1 MIYHQPMDLRQV
13 DLNLL
18 VAFDVLMTEQN
29 VTAAARKLSVGQ
41 SAMSPTLSRL
51 RALLNDPVLE
61 RRGRTMFPTPL
72 AEALVV
78 PVREALSRF
87 NSILTE
93 PPDFDPE
100 RDHRSFTVMAS
111 EYAALAVLQPLLV
124 ELRNAA
130 PHVELHIQPVSAT
143 FLDDMTADT
152 VDLTIVPLAADS
164 ITDLFGYQTLYS
176 DPYVVAV
183 DAANPLVSSEITIEQ
198 FSSLPYLASS
208 NGHSP
213 TLVETQLDRLG
224 IPRRLEVTT
233 GFGLAPFL
241 LRDTSLVTILPAS
254 LASTVAEGA
263 RLKLLT
269 PPMALEP
276 MVEAMVW
283 AARND
288 DDPSHRWL
296 RERLVDITSRKT
308 WSAMPGSRGE

>member
-1 MIYHQPMDLRQV
+1 MTYHQPMDLRQV

-41 SAMSPTLSRL
+41 SAMSSTLSRL

-72 AEALVV
+72 AEELVV

-93 PPDFDPE
+93 PPVFDPE
-100 RDHRSFTVMAS
+100 RDRRSFTVMAS
-111 EYAALAVLQPLLV
+111 EYAALAVLQSLLV

-130 PHVELHIQPVSAT
+130 PHVELSIQPVSAT
-143 FLDDMTADT
+143 FLDDMTADN

-164 ITDLFGYQTLYS
+164 ITDSFGYQTLYS
-176 DPYVVAV
+176 DPYVIAV
-183 DAANPLVSSEITIEQ
+183 DAANPLVSSEITLEQ

-233 GFGLAPFL
+233 GFGLAPFV
-241 LRDTSLVTILPAS
+241 LRDTPLVTVLPAS
-254 LASTVAEGA
+254 LASAVADGA

-283 AARND
+283 ACRND

-296 RERLVDITSRKT
+296 RERLVDIASRKT
-308 WSAMPGSRGE
+308 WSPMPGVAR

>member
-1 MIYHQPMDLRQV
+1 MAYHQPMDLRQV

-29 VTAAARKLSVGQ
+29 VTAAARRLSVGQ
-41 SAMSPTLSRL
+41 SAMSSTLSRL
-51 RALLNDPVLE
+51 RALLDDPVLE

-78 PVREALSRF
+78 PVREALSQF

-93 PPDFDPE
+93 PPVFNPE
-100 RDHRSFTVMAS
+100 RDRRSFTVMAS

-130 PHVELHIQPVSAT
+130 PHVELSIQPVSAT
-143 FLDDMTADT
+143 FLDDMTADA
-152 VDLTIVPLAADS
+152 VDLTIVPLAADAINDS
-164 ITDLFGYQTLYS
+164 FGYQTLYS
-176 DPYVVAV
+176 DPYVIAV
-183 DAANPLVSSEITIEQ
+183 DAANPLVSNEITLEQ

-208 NGHSP
+208 NGHAP

-233 GFGLAPFL
+233 GFGIAPFL
-241 LRDTSLVTILPAS
+241 LRDTPLVTILPAS

-263 RLKLLT
+263 RLKVLT

-283 AARND
+283 ADRND

-296 RERLVDITSRKT
+296 RERLVDITARKT
-308 WSAMPGSRGE
+308 WSPMPGGAR